1 VLEWRD
7 AEMLIHFMK
16 TVEQASEVIR
26 ASLRLLDSVGFVG
39 LLSSAGIIAPI
50 PINPHHRT
58 HQTNFREKQKTQI
71 GPAIRGEFLGVVRFR
86 FIARSVS
93 TRDPL
98 LGRNLH

>member
-1 VLEWRD
+1 MLEWRD

-39 LLSSAGIIAPI
+39 LLSLAGITAPI
-50 PINPHHRT
+50 PINRKLSRKAKNANRANN
-58 HQTNFREKQKTQI
+58 QR
-71 GPAIRGEFLGVVRFR
+71 RVLGVVRFR
-86 FIARSVS
+86 FIARSVP